1 MGFNTFSTA
10 LSGLSTNTQGL
21 NVVGNNLANI
31 NTVGYK
37 ATSISFMEVLGQK
50 VSAGGTAKSSS
61 SGHVGLGATVGNISG
76 NFTQGGVETTNNP
89 TDVAIQGSGFFV
101 VSDGAGTFYT
111 RGGNFH
117 TDADGNLVTATG
129 HFVQG
134 YIKNATSGVIDEN
147 SNPVNVKIPS
157 TTGNSSPTETVEL
170 AFNLDGSSAVGDT
183 FSTTFQTYDTLGAP
197 HLATISFVK
206 SATSATETRW
216 KFDVTVPHKDMTGIA
231 STSTDNFSLLTG
243 AIATTPIT
251 AGGLVFDSNGKLKSS
266 YIGTEPATL
275 PAAAN
280 LKVPP
285 TGITIPSFGNSATLS
300 SNGMTWKLISASGA
314 PNATGLAA
322 VNNVTFNTQDGVPP
336 GDMNSLLIQGDGSLA
351 GVFSNGLTVV
361 VAKIALAQFNNE
373 NGLSVQGSGL
383 FTESAASGSVILGTP
398 GQGGRG
404 RLVGG
409 SLELFNVD
417 LAAEFTKIITFQ
429 RGYQANARMLT
440 TTDQILQETMNLR
453 N

>member
-50 VSAGGTAKSSS
+50 VSGGGTSKSGS

-76 NFTQGGVETTNNP
+76 NFTQGGVESTNNP

-101 VSDGAGTFYT
+101 VSDGPGTFYT

-134 YIKNATSGVIDEN
+134 YIKNAVTGVIDEN
-147 SNPVNVKIPS
+147 SSPVNVKIPS
-157 TTGNSSPTETVEL
+157 TTGNSSATTQVEL
-170 AFNLDGSSAVGDT
+170 AFNLDASAAVGNT
-183 FSTTFQTYDTLGAP
+183 FSSTFQLYDTLGAP
-197 HLATISFVK
+197 HLATINFVK

-216 KFDVTVPHKDMTGIA
+216 KFDVTVPHKEMTGVA
-231 STSTDNFSLLTG
+231 STSTDNFSLITG
-243 AIATTPIT
+243 AIATTPVT
-251 AGGLVFDSNGKLKSS
+251 AGGLVFDSNGDLKSS
-266 YIGTEPATL
+266 YTGAEPATL
-275 PAAAN
+275 PPVAN
-280 LKVPP
+280 VEIPP
-285 TGITIPSFGNSATLS
+285 TGVTIPSFNNSATLDS
-300 SNGMTWKLISASGA
+300 TGITWKLLSSSGGA
-314 PNATGLAA
+314 NATGLAA
-322 VNNVTFNTQDGVPP
+322 QNNVTFNTQNGVPP

-373 NGLSVQGSGL
+373 NGLSVQGNGL
-383 FTESAASGSVILGTP
+383 FAESSASGSVILGTP
-398 GQGGRG
+398 GQGG
-404 RLVGG
+404 
-409 SLELFNVD
+409 
-417 LAAEFTKIITFQ
+417 
-429 RGYQANARMLT
+429 
-440 TTDQILQETMNLR
+440 
-453 N
+453 